1 MVDDLFDN
9 KILIIDD
16 ADAEVVLLETMLRQ
30 AGYRQVSVLQEP
42 RDAVDRFLAFA
53 PDLLVVDFHMP
64 AMNGLEVIEVL
75 TPHLGDYFPILMLTA
90 DERPELRE
98 VALASGARDFL
109 NKPFHATEVKLR
121 IRNLLEARSFQQ
133 QLARHNQRLEELV
146 RERTRQLEGA
156 QVEMLI
162 RLAKASEY
170 RDDESG
176 EHVWRVAHTAAL
188 IAEAL
193 ELHEDRVEMVLRA
206 ARLHD
211 VGKIAIPDGI
221 LLKPGRLTDAEYEVV
236 KSHTTVG
243 ANLLSGG
250 KSPLMNLAMV
260 IARSHHEHWDG
271 SGYPEGL
278 AGEEIPLEGRILAVA
293 DTFDV
298 LTHDRIF
305 RRATPPESAIAEISR
320 HRGSQ
325 FDPTVVDAF
334 IKLFAQGALA
344 AIDTPESVA

>member
-1 MVDDLFDN
+1 MVDDLYGM

-16 ADAEVVLLETMLRQ
+16 ADAEVALLESMLRQ
-30 AGYRQVSVLQEP
+30 AGYRHLSVLQEP
-42 RDAVDRFLAFA
+42 RDAVERFRAFE
-53 PDLLVVDFHMP
+53 PDLLMVDFHMP

-75 TPHLGDYFPILMLTA
+75 TPHLGAYFPILMLTA

-98 VALASGARDFL
+98 AALAGGARDFL

-121 IRNLLEARSFQQ
+121 IRNLLEARSFHQ
-133 QLARHNQRLEELV
+133 QLERHNQRLEELV
-146 RERTRQLEGA
+146 RERTKQLEGA

-176 EHVWRVAHTAAL
+176 EHVWRVARTAAL
-188 IAEAL
+188 LAGAL
-193 ELHEDRVEMVLRA
+193 GLHPDRVEMILRA

-221 LLKPGRLTDAEYEVV
+221 LLKPGRLTEPEYEVV

-271 SGYPEGL
+271 SGYPDGL
-278 AGEEIPLEGRILAVA
+278 GGEEIPLEGRILAVA

-298 LTHDRIF
+298 LTHDRTF
-305 RRATPPESAIAEISR
+305 RRAIGPEAAIAEISR
-320 HRGSQ
+320 NRGTQ
-325 FDPTVVDAF
+325 FDPRVVDAI
-334 IKLFAQGALA
+334 IKLFAQGALSTLDA
-344 AIDTPESVA
+344 PEFAV